1 MATSHH
7 WRRRRSAAP
16 LYLEI
21 VDHDN
26 QRFTIEGPVT
36 NDNDWIVE
44 VFRARQTGRR
54 IACTLIDGERLDIHL
69 AERSG
74 LADYERWP
82 SRSIV
87 APH

>member
-1 MATSHH
+1 MSTSHN
-7 WRRRRSAAP
+7 WRRRRSTAP

-44 VFRARQTGRR
+44 VFRARKTGRR
-54 IACTLIDGERLDIHL
+54 IAFSLIEGGNIDARLSGRGELV
-69 AERSG
+69 G
-74 LADYERWP
+74 YEQWP

-87 APH
+87 TPQ